1 MTTPWTSQSITVLKV
16 SLKGL
21 RRRWWP
27 SLNLIVGTASV
38 VGVLVVL
45 LSIAAGYTHAMNMT
59 GSADNIIVM
68 RSGGNSELESSLSGA
83 QAQLIKRAAA
93 VSHDEDGAPMAAA
106 ELYAIASIP
115 DDTTGDPRNVA
126 VRGVEPMSYQLRHQ
140 WHLAR
145 GRKPEPGRREV
156 LIGRRAQQS
165 FPHLVMGSQVAI
177 ADGQWRV
184 VGVFEADG
192 GVVESELW
200 ADAPMLQSALQ
211 RGDNV
216 QVVYAR
222 AVSTGGAAGL
232 SSELAR
238 DPRLDVTAETE
249 ADYYQKQSGQMG
261 RFVKTLGY
269 SIAAMMGL
277 AALFAALNAGTSA
290 TSSRTREI
298 ATLMALGIDDRAI
311 AMSVLAES
319 VLLALIG
326 GVLGSAVAYLLFNGH
341 IASTF
346 FYSRNFSQVVFA
358 FTVTGGVLVQAVVG
372 ALLIGVIGGMM
383 PALRVTRMPVS
394 QALAVRR

>member
-1 MTTPWTSQSITVLKV
+1 MTTKWVSQSVTVLKI
-16 SLKGL
+16 SMKGL
-21 RRRWWP
+21 RKRWWP

-45 LSIAAGYTHAMNMT
+45 LSIAAGYKHAMHMT

-68 RSGGNSELESSLSGA
+68 RAGANSELESSLSGA
-83 QAQLIKRAAA
+83 QAQLVKRAGGIE
-93 VSHDEDGAPMAAA
+93 HDALGAPLAAA
-106 ELYAIASIP
+106 ELYAIASVP
-115 DDTTGDPRNVA
+115 DEATGDPRNVA
-126 VRGVEPMSYQLRHQ
+126 VRGVESMSYTLRHQ
-140 WHLAR
+140 WHLAS
-145 GRKPEPGRREV
+145 GRKPQAGRREV

-165 FPHLVMGSQVAI
+165 FPHLVLGSNVAI
-177 ADGQWRV
+177 ADGLWQI

-222 AVSTGGAAGL
+222 ARSTIAVAGL
-232 SSELAR
+232 AKELTHN
-238 DPRLDVTAETE
+238 PQLDVTAETE
-249 ADYYQKQSGQMG
+249 ADYYQEQSGQMG

-269 SIAAMMGL
+269 SIASMMGL

-290 TSSRTREI
+290 TAARTREI
-298 ATLMALGIDDRAI
+298 AILIALGIDDRAI
-311 AMSVLAES
+311 AVSVLVES
-319 VLLALIG
+319 MLLALLG
-326 GVLGSAVAYLLFNGH
+326 GALGSTLAYVFFNGH
-341 IASTF
+341 VASTF
-346 FYSRNFSQVVFA
+346 FYSRSFSQVMFA
-358 FTVTGGVLVQAVVG
+358 FVVTGGVLAQAVAG
-372 ALLIGVIGGMM
+372 AVLIGVIGGMM